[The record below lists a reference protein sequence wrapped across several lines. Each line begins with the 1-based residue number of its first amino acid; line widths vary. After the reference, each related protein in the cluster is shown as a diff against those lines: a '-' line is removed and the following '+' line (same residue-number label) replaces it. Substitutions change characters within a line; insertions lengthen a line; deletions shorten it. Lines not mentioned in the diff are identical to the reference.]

1 MTSECR
7 EFILIMTTFFYSLRE
22 RVAANFTINENILMY
37 PSESHTIP
45 PKTIIFRNTIA
56 VKKYCHWKN
65 YIKMYR
71 EFILTTTFFYFLR
84 GRNHHHHHHHFSVDN
99 GDEAKKK
106 KNANFCSKFRWKDH
120 GLSGVECSSVPSR
133 RL

>member
-1 MTSECR
+1 
-7 EFILIMTTFFYSLRE
+7 MTTFFYSLRE
-22 RVAANFTINENILMY
+22 RVAANFTINENIMY

-71 EFILTTTFFYFLR
+71 EFILTTTLFYFLR
-84 GRNHHHHHHHFSVDN
+84 GQNHHHHHHFSVDN

-106 KNANFCSKFRWKDH
+106 KMPIFVASFDGRIM
-120 GLSGVECSSVPSR
+120 G
-133 RL
+133 